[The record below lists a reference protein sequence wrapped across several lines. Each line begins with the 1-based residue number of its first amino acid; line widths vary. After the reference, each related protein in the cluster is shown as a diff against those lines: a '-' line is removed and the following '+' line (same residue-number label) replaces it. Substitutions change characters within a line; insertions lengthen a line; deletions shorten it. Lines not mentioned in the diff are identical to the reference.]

1 MFEDIVSEDIVIDED
16 EGLDTAQDAEDVEIN
31 VDTEESDGD
40 PDDDYES
47 ADADDDFEYDDEGNI
62 VVSDDGSEDSEEDE
76 EEEEENDAD
85 PDVEEDGTGE
95 SEEESPKDTVG
106 VPDERDTRIAQ
117 LERKLA
123 AIEAQG
129 KETLSKLG
137 VKDTDDVLSGLE
149 SLAAE
154 ADGISH
160 EDYIKQRSE
169 QKRRDDAEAL
179 LRATEFE
186 KKARADLSE
195 LQRYYPETRDLTDIR
210 KLPPE
215 VLKKFGQYRDLGL
228 PPKEAYAAANPD
240 GIRQS
245 VATAVK
251 SSNTANTK
259 EHLRSAVP
267 KSSKDNSVHMTRAEL
282 EQWRDLFPKLSD
294 KEIAKRYRDAHK

>member
-16 EGLDTAQDAEDVEIN
+16 ESLDTAQDAADVDIN
-31 VDTEESDGD
+31 IDTEESDD
-40 PDDDYES
+40 AAEEEYES

-62 VVSDDGSEDSEEDE
+62 VVPDDGSEDAEEDAE
-76 EEEEENDAD
+76 KEENDAE
-85 PDVEEDGTGE
+85 PDAEEDG
-95 SEEESPKDTVG
+95 EEEPAEEPAY

-117 LERKLA
+117 LERELA
-123 AIEAQG
+123 AIKAQG
-129 KETLSKLG
+129 KDTLSKLG
-137 VKDTDDVLSGLE
+137 VKDTDDLLSGLE

-195 LQRYYPETRDLTDIR
+195 LHRYYPETRELTDIR

-267 KSSKDNSVHMTRAEL
+267 KSSKDNSVHMTRSEL

-294 KEIAKRYRDAHK
+294 KEIAKRYRDAHR